1 MSRKKLC
8 AIFLILILLCP
19 LVDGCNLGNPNTQ
32 LQKSGFYFDTV
43 ITITLYGSSHE
54 ALLED
59 CFALAAKYES
69 YFSNTIPDSDISQI
83 NAAAGKAVTVHDE
96 TIELLEKS
104 IYYSELS
111 DGIFDV
117 TIGKLSDLWNIST
130 KALLNETDA
139 SMIPAKSEI
148 DKALATVDYRNI
160 VIDGNN
166 VSLRNPDARI
176 DLGGIAKGYIADKMK
191 AYLTEHHV
199 TSGHIN
205 LGGNVLCIGE
215 KLDGSPYN
223 IGLQKPFAGDG
234 SSIAAV
240 KIADQTVVSSGVY
253 ERYFKV
259 GDALYHHL
267 LDTSTGY
274 PIDNDLLG
282 VSIIT
287 TASVDGDAL
296 STICFAL
303 GIEKGLALIESLPDT
318 EAIFIDADYVL
329 HESSG
334 IGEDVLLTVF

>member
-1 MSRKKLC
+1 MT
-8 AIFLILILLCP
+8 AIYWQ
-19 LVDGCNLGNPNTQ
+19 T
-32 LQKSGFYFDTV
+32 
-43 ITITLYGSSHE
+43 
-54 ALLED
+54 
-59 CFALAAKYES
+59 
-69 YFSNTIPDSDISQI
+69 
-83 NAAAGKAVTVHDE
+83 
-96 TIELLEKS
+96 

-139 SMIPAKSEI
+139 SMVPAKSEI
-148 DKALATVDYRNI
+148 DTALATVDYRNI
-160 VIDGNN
+160 VIDGNE
-166 VSLRNPDARI
+166 VSLRNPDSRI

-191 AYLTEHHV
+191 AYLKEHHV

-215 KLDGSPYN
+215 KPDGSPYN
-223 IGLQKPFAGDG
+223 IGLQKPFADDG

-240 KIADQTVVSSGVY
+240 KIADQTVVSSGIY

-259 GDALYHHL
+259 DDTLYHHL

-274 PIDNDLLG
+274 PIDNELLG

-287 TASVDGDAL
+287 TDSVDGDAL

-303 GIEKGLALIESLPDT
+303 GVDRGMELIESLPDA

-334 IGEDVLLTVF
+334 IGDNGSLTVF

>member
-1 MSRKKLC
+1 MSRKKLL
-8 AIFLILILLCP
+8 ATFLILTLLCP
-19 LVDGCNLGNPNTQ
+19 LVDSCSPGNPNTQ

-43 ITITLYGSSHE
+43 ITITLYGSSHK

-69 YFSNTIPDSDISQI
+69 YFSNTIPDSDISKI
-83 NAAAGKAVTVHDE
+83 NAAAGGAVTVHEE

-139 SMIPAKSEI
+139 SMVPAKSEI
-148 DKALATVDYRNI
+148 DTALATVDYRNI
-160 VIDGNN
+160 VIDGNE
-166 VSLRNPDARI
+166 VSLRNPDSRI

-191 AYLTEHHV
+191 AYLKEHHV

-215 KLDGSPYN
+215 KPDGSPYN
-223 IGLQKPFAGDG
+223 IGLQKPFADDG

-240 KIADQTVVSSGVY
+240 KIADQTVVSSGIY

-259 GDALYHHL
+259 DDTLYHHL

-274 PIDNDLLG
+274 PIDNELLG

-287 TASVDGDAL
+287 TDSVDGDAL

-303 GIEKGLALIESLPDT
+303 GVDRGMELIESLPDA

-334 IGEDVLLTVF
+334 IGDNGSLTVF